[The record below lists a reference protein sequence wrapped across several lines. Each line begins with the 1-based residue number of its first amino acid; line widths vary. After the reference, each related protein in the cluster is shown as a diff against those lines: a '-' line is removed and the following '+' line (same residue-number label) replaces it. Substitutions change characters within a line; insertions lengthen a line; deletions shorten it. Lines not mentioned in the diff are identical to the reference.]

1 MKLYSWFLLLLPVSA
16 EIYSQETAQELLSND
31 YAHETFLNKPFT
43 LEFDETDIDADDQIA
58 PQALSEED
66 ISFLIFDETELQHH
80 NLQEDFADKQTS
92 VIILPKQTITPEPIN
107 AILIIE
113 SVAPEKID
121 PAFSFLQELESFIS
135 EKNMLTK
142 ETLSSVKKAK
152 LQGKLIA
159 EYIKQLTSSCNIS
172 IAQAKDLAHNVIQ
185 KKCQDLHLG
194 ILNVEKKSL
203 KKLLQAI

>member
-1 MKLYSWFLLLLPVSA
+1 
-16 EIYSQETAQELLSND
+16 
-31 YAHETFLNKPFT
+31 
-43 LEFDETDIDADDQIA
+43 
-58 PQALSEED
+58 
-66 ISFLIFDETELQHH
+66 
-80 NLQEDFADKQTS
+80 
-92 VIILPKQTITPEPIN
+92 
-107 AILIIE
+107 
-113 SVAPEKID
+113 
-121 PAFSFLQELESFIS
+121 
-135 EKNMLTK
+135 MLTK